1 MSTLILIVDD
11 ESSNRQTLSRVLRRE
26 GYEIIEAG
34 NGQQALQQLAQ
45 NPVLM
50 ISDIK
55 MPKLN
60 GVELLRAARIHHPET
75 EVILMT
81 AYGTIDTAVEAM
93 KAGAWDFITKPI
105 KRAELLRAVRRAI
118 EKYTLSKENRELKDA
133 LSKAHQEFVT

>member
-1 MSTLILIVDD
+1 
-11 ESSNRQTLSRVLRRE
+11 
-26 GYEIIEAG
+26 
-34 NGQQALQQLAQ
+34 
-45 NPVLM
+45 M

-60 GVELLRAARIHHPET
+60 GIELLKASRNHHPET

-105 KRAELLRAVRRAI
+105 KRAELLRAVQRAI
-118 EKYTLSKENRELKDA
+118 EKYALSKENRELKDA
-133 LSKAHQEFVT
+133 LSKILPRDWRTLLNNWLRRNFFFAS